1 MRDRVWRG
9 RLRRLAA
16 IASLTGLALF
26 QGCAA
31 LAPSHNPPV
40 AAIPAS
46 PQDFLSQA
54 AAQPGLPAQKSA
66 FRPLATSAYALD
78 ARLALISHAQ
88 RSIDVQ
94 YYLLQSDEVGR
105 RFLRALRD
113 AALRGV
119 RVRVLVDDLYTA
131 GTQDL
136 LDAFGATPN
145 VEVRLFNPFPAGRR
159 LDATRWGLSLM
170 DFARLNRR
178 MHNKLLVADGV
189 FAIVGGR
196 NIADEYFLQ
205 GTSGNFADFDLLLTG
220 AAVPE
225 LAAGFDAYWNSPRV
239 HALAQ
244 LAPPTETASVRQARF
259 EAATAVA
266 GKGSSL
272 LPASAQDLLGYG
284 PTSAALMHP
293 PMKMLRGTVRV
304 LVDDPEKAVGR
315 AEGGDDPHTVTLQT
329 LAAIAHTERKLLLVS
344 PYFVPGDRGMVAI
357 REGRGKGVTITL
369 VTNSLAATDESFVSA
384 AFARYRQPLLREG
397 VEVVEISPKVL
408 DQEAAIRGAGH
419 SSAGR
424 MHVKGFVIDRRIT
437 FVGSMNMDFR
447 SSRLNTEV
455 GLLVD
460 SPALA
465 DDVYRLIDKLRQL
478 GSYQLRLSAE
488 DGHVQWVETHDGRT
502 QVYDDEPGVDLA
514 TQLKIFFFSRLIS
527 EKLL

>member
-1 MRDRVWRG
+1 MNMFAGVRG
-9 RLRRLAA
+9 WSALASVA
-16 IASLTGLALF
+16 LLAFL
-26 QGCAA
+26 QGCVA

-40 AAIPAS
+40 AAMPAS
-46 PQDFLSQA
+46 PEDFLSRA
-54 AAQPGLPAQKSA
+54 AAQPGLGPQESA
-66 FRPLATSAYALD
+66 FRPLALSTYALD
-78 ARLALISHAQ
+78 ARLALIARAQ

-94 YYLLQSDEVGR
+94 YYLLQSDGVGR
-105 RFLRALRD
+105 HFLRALRK

-131 GTQDL
+131 DTQEL
-136 LDAFGATPN
+136 LADFEATPN

-159 LDATRWGLSLM
+159 LDATRWGLSLL
-170 DFARLNRR
+170 DISRLNRR

-189 FAIVGGR
+189 LAVVGGR
-196 NIADEYFLQ
+196 NMADEYFLQ
-205 GTSGNFADFDLLLTG
+205 HASGNFADFDLLLTG

-239 HALAQ
+239 HALAR
-244 LAPPTETASVRQARF
+244 LLPSDEPPAVRQARF
-259 EAATAVA
+259 DAATAR
-266 GKGSSL
+266 SHDTL
-272 LPASAQDLLGYG
+272 PPLPATAQDLLGYG
-284 PTSAALMHP
+284 PVSAALMHP
-293 PMKMLRGTVRV
+293 PMKMLRGTVQV
-304 LVDDPEKAVGR
+304 LVDDPEKAAGR
-315 AEGGDDPHTVTLQT
+315 AEDGDDPHTVTQQT
-329 LAAIAHTERKLLLVS
+329 LTAILRTQRELLLVS
-344 PYFVPGDRGMVAI
+344 PYFVPGERGMAAI
-357 REGRGKGVTITL
+357 REGRRKGVAITL

-384 AFARYRQPLLREG
+384 AFARYRPMLLREG
-397 VEVVEISPKVL
+397 VQVVEISPKVL
-408 DQEAAIRGAGH
+408 DREAAAHRPGG

-465 DDVYRLIDKLRQL
+465 EDVIRLIDTLRRL
-478 GSYQLRLSAE
+478 GSYQLRLST
-488 DGHVQWVETHDGRT
+488 DDQHVQWVETHDGQA

-514 TQLKIFFFSRLIS
+514 TRLKIFFFSRLIS